1 LGGFREGGCY
11 STKSTKIGETQSK
24 TKGNYG
30 DWGGGGNACF
40 APGSA
45 TVIHNLNKI

>member
-30 DWGGGGNACF
+30 DWGGGEMPALLLD
-40 APGSA
+40 PPLLYI
-45 TVIHNLNKI
+45 T